1 MYSSWDKF
9 NTWKKDDVSIY
20 RNGKRAS
27 ASKEQKLKDAKKK
40 EFNVED
46 IIKWKAELIKIP
58 VKNIY
63 VHPDNLTRPYYIV
76 KKGKYY
82 QHKPYA
88 VMNNAIRYV
97 KNGVEE
103 IILVETFVLEYG
115 RL

>member
-27 ASKEQKLKDAKKK
+27 ASKEQKIRDAKNK
-40 EFNVED
+40 EFDVD
-46 IIKWKAELIKIP
+46 SVIKWKAELIKIP
-58 VKNIY
+58 AKNIY
-63 VHPDNLTRPYYIV
+63 VHPDNLIRPYYIV
-76 KKGKYY
+76 KVGKFPKY
-82 QHKPYA
+82 KPYA
-88 VMNNAIRYV
+88 VINDAIRYV

-103 IILVETFVLEYG
+103 IIHVQTFVLEYG